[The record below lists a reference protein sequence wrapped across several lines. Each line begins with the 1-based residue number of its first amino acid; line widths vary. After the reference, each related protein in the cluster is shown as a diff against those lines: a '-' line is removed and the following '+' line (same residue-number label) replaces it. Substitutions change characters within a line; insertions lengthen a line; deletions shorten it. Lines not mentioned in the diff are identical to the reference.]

1 VEKEEQ
7 KRLLKH
13 QSSKQN
19 KKGKA
24 AALYFLV
31 FKMGPGISVL
41 CVCYRS
47 KLYTRPASQPK
58 TKRKRENFFNME
70 GLFFV
75 LFFLGEYNNDLLEE
89 DDDSRKLLGK
99 LEAINWHTHTHTHS
113 GRDGRRPTGKKKK
126 KTKMRKTV
134 TVFSCKWEELGNAK
148 KKRSLFNEVLQ
159 SISNASVNEKTAD
172 AKKETHREKD
182 QKREKKSIFGKRFLH
197 NSFILFFSS
206 PRHFHP
212 DALSMCRRIFFN
224 GSFKAKRKK
233 RERKKSGGG
242 YYTS

>member
-1 VEKEEQ
+1 
-7 KRLLKH
+7 
-13 QSSKQN
+13 
-19 KKGKA
+19 
-24 AALYFLV
+24 
-31 FKMGPGISVL
+31 
-41 CVCYRS
+41 
-47 KLYTRPASQPK
+47 
-58 TKRKRENFFNME
+58 
-70 GLFFV
+70 
-75 LFFLGEYNNDLLEE
+75 
-89 DDDSRKLLGK
+89 
-99 LEAINWHTHTHTHS
+99 
-113 GRDGRRPTGKKKK
+113 
-126 KTKMRKTV
+126 MRKTV

-212 DALSMCRRIFFN
+212 DALSMCRRIFSN